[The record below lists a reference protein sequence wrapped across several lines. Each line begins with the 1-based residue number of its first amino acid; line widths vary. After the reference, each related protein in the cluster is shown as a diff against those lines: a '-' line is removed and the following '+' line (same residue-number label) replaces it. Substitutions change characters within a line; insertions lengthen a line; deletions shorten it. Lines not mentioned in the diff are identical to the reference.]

1 MKERFQKIIKF
12 LDGKISR
19 DQLKSYD
26 DIFSF
31 SDPKT
36 AIECVCTQIDEM
48 EVAISKEIFEEL
60 DLLCTSSGV
69 DKKQYLKDIE
79 YLVTK

>member
-1 MKERFQKIIKF
+1 MKERFQQIIKF
-12 LDGKISR
+12 LDGKISK

-36 AIECVCTQIDEM
+36 AVECVCTQIDEM
-48 EVAISKEIFEEL
+48 EMTISKEIFEDL
-60 DLLCTSSGV
+60 DFLCTSSGV
-69 DKKQYLKDIE
+69 DKQYLKDIE